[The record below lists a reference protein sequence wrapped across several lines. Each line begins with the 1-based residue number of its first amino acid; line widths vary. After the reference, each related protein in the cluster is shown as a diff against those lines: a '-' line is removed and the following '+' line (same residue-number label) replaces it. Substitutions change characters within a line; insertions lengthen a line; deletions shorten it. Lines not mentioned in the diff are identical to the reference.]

1 MCAYAKETPNSE
13 AKDTLKKSITHIIF
27 SLFLLFHIGGASVYA
42 QQVDS
47 LQLDTTQ
54 ANTLEADTLSA
65 ETLNAT
71 PLRPKKESSIKAP
84 IHYQASDSMVMLANG
99 TAYLHGQGDL
109 KYERMQLKSEYIKMH
124 IDSSLI
130 YATGVWDSIN
140 EEWKG
145 KPVFKDD
152 KDEYETSEITYNIKT
167 QKGYIRRVITQQGE
181 GYIIADKT
189 KKAEG
194 DVLMMGGG
202 QYTTCDNHDHPHFY
216 LKMTKAKVKPGEY
229 IATGPAYMVVGD
241 VPLPLAIPFGFFP
254 FNKTYSSGLIMPN
267 FGDDYSRGFYLSG
280 LGYYFA
286 INDYM
291 DLQVTGDIYT
301 RGTWA
306 IRAQSKYV
314 WRYHFSGNLSINYRN
329 DVISEKGMPDYA
341 VNKNFSLQ
349 WTHQQDSKANPYCT
363 FSASVNFAT
372 SGYNRSNINGY
383 YNPNIYAEN
392 TKSSSIS
399 YTQRFPDSNWSLSM
413 SASLT
418 QSTRDSTISLTAPEL
433 AVNMSSVY
441 PFKQLRANV
450 LKRKGLTP
458 TGKEK
463 WYEKIKMSYSMNGRI
478 AVNSIKEKDFAKS
491 NFLRDWKTGLNHRIP
506 INASFML
513 FKYISVTPS
522 INLRDRMYFQ
532 RIDRDWDY
540 EQQRLAMDTT
550 YGFYN
555 VFDFDV
561 SLSMQT
567 KLYGFYTPLKKLF
580 PKGRVEKFRHVIT
593 PHISIS
599 YHPDFGSSTWGYYGS
614 YDQPVYTNELDDK
627 GKKVQKVDEAG
638 NPMFLH
644 QRYSRFANGIYG
656 NATQGTSATLNFGVD
671 NNLEMKII
679 NKDDTTGKEP
689 YKVVSLIDKLEIT
702 GGYNFA
708 VDSMNWSPFRVN
720 LRLKLPKLN
729 NYTLTLGTT
738 LDPYMYELNALGTP
752 IRTNKQYW
760 HNSRFPRWDGFR
772 WNFSYTF
779 NNNTIKKWK
788 EAIAKRR
795 GLASTS
801 SGNSDTNEVNMD
813 AIEKGEDGLDKNA
826 KQDNKK
832 KEEVDD
838 GYVKTEFPWSFSIN
852 YSLAYAPGRTFNYE
866 KEKMYYEM
874 EWLNNLSMNG
884 NIGLGKGWKVSASM
898 SYSFEYMRVTSCTF
912 NISRDLHCWNMSAS
926 INPIGPFKSYTF
938 HIGVNASIL
947 SDLKYDKNS
956 SQSTNRRVNWW

>member
-1 MCAYAKETPNSE
+1 MA
-13 AKDTLKKSITHIIF
+13 F
-27 SLFLLFHIGGASVYA
+27 W
-42 QQVDS
+42 
-47 LQLDTTQ
+47 
-54 ANTLEADTLSA
+54 
-65 ETLNAT
+65 
-71 PLRPKKESSIKAP
+71 
-84 IHYQASDSMVMLANG
+84 
-99 TAYLHGQGDL
+99 
-109 KYERMQLKSEYIKMH
+109 SEYIKMH

-254 FNKTYSSGLIMPN
+254 FNKSYSSGLIMPN

-441 PFKQLRANV
+441 PFKQLRANI

-522 INLRDRMYFQ
+522 INLRDR
-532 RIDRDWDY
+532 
-540 EQQRLAMDTT
+540 T
-550 YGFYN
+550 
-555 VFDFDV
+555 
-561 SLSMQT
+561 
-567 KLYGFYTPLKKLF
+567 
-580 PKGRVEKFRHVIT
+580 
-593 PHISIS
+593 
-599 YHPDFGSSTWGYYGS
+599 
-614 YDQPVYTNELDDK
+614 
-627 GKKVQKVDEAG
+627 
-638 NPMFLH
+638 
-644 QRYSRFANGIYG
+644 
-656 NATQGTSATLNFGVD
+656 
-671 NNLEMKII
+671 
-679 NKDDTTGKEP
+679 
-689 YKVVSLIDKLEIT
+689 
-702 GGYNFA
+702 
-708 VDSMNWSPFRVN
+708 
-720 LRLKLPKLN
+720 
-729 NYTLTLGTT
+729 
-738 LDPYMYELNALGTP
+738 
-752 IRTNKQYW
+752 
-760 HNSRFPRWDGFR
+760 
-772 WNFSYTF
+772 
-779 NNNTIKKWK
+779 
-788 EAIAKRR
+788 
-795 GLASTS
+795 
-801 SGNSDTNEVNMD
+801 
-813 AIEKGEDGLDKNA
+813 
-826 KQDNKK
+826 
-832 KEEVDD
+832 
-838 GYVKTEFPWSFSIN
+838 
-852 YSLAYAPGRTFNYE
+852 
-866 KEKMYYEM
+866 
-874 EWLNNLSMNG
+874 
-884 NIGLGKGWKVSASM
+884 
-898 SYSFEYMRVTSCTF
+898 
-912 NISRDLHCWNMSAS
+912 
-926 INPIGPFKSYTF
+926 
-938 HIGVNASIL
+938 
-947 SDLKYDKNS
+947 
-956 SQSTNRRVNWW
+956 

>member
-13 AKDTLKKSITHIIF
+13 AKDTLKKSIAHIIL

-54 ANTLEADTLSA
+54 VNTLKADTLSA

-109 KYERMQLKSEYIKMH
+109 KYESMQLKSEYIKMH

-254 FNKTYSSGLIMPN
+254 FNKSYSSGLIMPN

-383 YNPNIYAEN
+383 YNPNIY
-392 TKSSSIS
+392 
-399 YTQRFPDSNWSLSM
+399 
-413 SASLT
+413 
-418 QSTRDSTISLTAPEL
+418 
-433 AVNMSSVY
+433 
-441 PFKQLRANV
+441 
-450 LKRKGLTP
+450 
-458 TGKEK
+458 
-463 WYEKIKMSYSMNGRI
+463 
-478 AVNSIKEKDFAKS
+478 
-491 NFLRDWKTGLNHRIP
+491 
-506 INASFML
+506 
-513 FKYISVTPS
+513 
-522 INLRDRMYFQ
+522 
-532 RIDRDWDY
+532 
-540 EQQRLAMDTT
+540 
-550 YGFYN
+550 
-555 VFDFDV
+555 V
-561 SLSMQT
+561 S
-567 KLYGFYTPLKKLF
+567 
-580 PKGRVEKFRHVIT
+580 
-593 PHISIS
+593 
-599 YHPDFGSSTWGYYGS
+599 
-614 YDQPVYTNELDDK
+614 
-627 GKKVQKVDEAG
+627 KV
-638 NPMFLH
+638 
-644 QRYSRFANGIYG
+644 
-656 NATQGTSATLNFGVD
+656 
-671 NNLEMKII
+671 
-679 NKDDTTGKEP
+679 
-689 YKVVSLIDKLEIT
+689 
-702 GGYNFA
+702 
-708 VDSMNWSPFRVN
+708 
-720 LRLKLPKLN
+720 
-729 NYTLTLGTT
+729 
-738 LDPYMYELNALGTP
+738 
-752 IRTNKQYW
+752 
-760 HNSRFPRWDGFR
+760 
-772 WNFSYTF
+772 
-779 NNNTIKKWK
+779 
-788 EAIAKRR
+788 
-795 GLASTS
+795 
-801 SGNSDTNEVNMD
+801 
-813 AIEKGEDGLDKNA
+813 
-826 KQDNKK
+826 
-832 KEEVDD
+832 
-838 GYVKTEFPWSFSIN
+838 
-852 YSLAYAPGRTFNYE
+852 
-866 KEKMYYEM
+866 
-874 EWLNNLSMNG
+874 
-884 NIGLGKGWKVSASM
+884 
-898 SYSFEYMRVTSCTF
+898 
-912 NISRDLHCWNMSAS
+912 
-926 INPIGPFKSYTF
+926 
-938 HIGVNASIL
+938 
-947 SDLKYDKNS
+947 
-956 SQSTNRRVNWW
+956 